1 VSRTEKHVKYQSA
14 RANYGHPT
22 PLERKGKLG
31 AMSQNQKHNQVRQI
45 LASIAP
51 QARRWRDF
59 AVFIGQR
66 MGEDQVNRVAAS
78 LSYTSTL
85 ALVPALS
92 LALAILA
99 AFPAFADLRESVLDL
114 VLENFIPDTGMRMN
128 EALETF
134 VAAAGELTTIGIAG
148 LIVTSVLLMLTIE
161 SAFNR
166 IFRVQAPR
174 PLVARLIVFWSVI
187 TISPLLIG
195 LSFSL
200 SGYFLTL
207 RTMFGGENPGTVS
220 VFLGGAMP
228 TIVAALAFSLIYTA
242 VPNRRVRLADA
253 LVGGLTAAILFA
265 LLRYGFSTFVA
276 GMPTYQAIYGAI
288 AAVPVFLVW
297 LFLSWNVIL
306 AGAVITATLPDW
318 RRHEHE
324 LSAGQGGRLALAMD
338 ILAALHRVAGEGKG
352 ISQRELRKTLEVK
365 EAALIPVL
373 DELRAGGFILV
384 GDDSSWRLGRDLT
397 RTPISDLVHL
407 MGYGVP
413 LTPLLEGHYDAVQRL
428 ADKITAAQKA
438 EKEQLGAPLA
448 DLLASADGK

>member
-1 VSRTEKHVKYQSA
+1 M
-14 RANYGHPT
+14 
-22 PLERKGKLG
+22 KGKLG
-31 AMSQNQKHNQVRQI
+31 AMSQNENANRQEEI
-45 LASIAP
+45 LARVLT

-59 AVFIGQR
+59 ALFIARR

-99 AFPAFADLRESVLDL
+99 AFPAFSDLRESVLDL

-128 EALETF
+128 EALETLI
-134 VAAAGELTTIGIAG
+134 AAAGNLTTIGIAG
-148 LIVTSVLLMLTIE
+148 LIVTSVLLLLTIE

-166 IFRVQAPR
+166 IFRVQTPR

-195 LSFSL
+195 VSFSL
-200 SGYFLTL
+200 SGYFLSI
-207 RTMFGGENPGTVS
+207 RAM
-220 VFLGGAMP
+220 LGGTEPGPLSVVLGAAMP
-228 TIVAALAFSLIYTA
+228 TILSALAFSLIYTA
-242 VPNRRVRLADA
+242 VPNRRVRLGDA

-265 LLRYGFSTFVA
+265 LLRYGFTTFVS

-297 LFLSWNVIL
+297 LFMSWNVIL
-306 AGAVITATLPDW
+306 AGAVIAAALPDW

-338 ILAALHRVAGEGKG
+338 ILAAVYTVAGEGKG
-352 ISQRELRKTLEVK
+352 IAQRELRKTLGVK

-373 DELRAGGFILV
+373 EELRDGGFIVV
-384 GDDSSWRLGRDLT
+384 GDDATWRLGRDLT
-397 RTPISDLVHL
+397 RTPISELVHL

-413 LTPLLEGHYDAVQRL
+413 LTPLLAGHFDAVQRL
-428 ADKITAAQKA
+428 AEKISAAQKT
-438 EKEQLGAPLA
+438 EKDQLGTPLA
-448 DLLASADGK
+448 DLL